1 MIFSTVVAVS
11 VLSLFSFTRAAT
23 IHARGDSCAFVC
35 PDKDLDGDTL
45 VGSTRGAILS
55 CSYTG
60 KSSKW
65 CTYNA
70 VSSIPPSYFYP
81 PRLTM
86 LPRPLEC
93 PWAIAIA
100 PRPQFKN
107 ASDATAGSSS
117 RQLSVEAVTTT
128 TEIRTGKFRATT
140 SNGSA
145 AGPRVQFPSA
155 IRPLPPRIG
164 IRPVHRHGTAHTP
177 THLHRRGPAHT
188 PTRLQLTLSLPTR
201 LPLSNHA
208 TSDALSKTSRRAR

>member
-1 MIFSTVVAVS
+1 MPNLPRKVWGGGKSPSCLKSFKSTVVLDVFPITSPTAIFHLSNPLFSTSFNMIFSTVVAVS

-70 VSSIPPSYFYP
+70 VSSIPLSYFYP

-128 TEIRTGKFRATT
+128 TEIRTGKFRAMT

-145 AGPRVQFPSA
+145 AGPRA
-155 IRPLPPRIG
+155 
-164 IRPVHRHGTAHTP
+164 
-177 THLHRRGPAHT
+177 
-188 PTRLQLTLSLPTR
+188 
-201 LPLSNHA
+201 
-208 TSDALSKTSRRAR
+208 